1 VPAIIEI
8 PDEDLLLHANLR
20 SGEGNAAVTGVERV
34 KHLIDETDQFAVDV
48 GDLGR
53 LRLEHRITKGADF
66 VGHAWQATPAVSH
79 YFDHQPHAT
88 SEPKSVAV
96 DLPDIS
102 FRYDSDTGVFSHG
115 HLDTGTSLLLRCD
128 VRPRSDGTLLDLG
141 CGAGPIA
148 LSLALRSPHAETWAV
163 DVNERA
169 RDLTRRNA
177 RRNGLVI
184 TVAAPNEVPSHVTFD
199 EIWSNPP
206 IRVGKSAMDD
216 IITTWLDRLT
226 PDGRMVLVISRHLG
240 ADSLHRRLEE
250 RGHLV
255 ERVAARA
262 GFRVLSVTSAQ

>member
-1 VPAIIEI
+1 MSAIIEI
-8 PDEDLLLHANLR
+8 PDEDLLLYADLR
-20 SGEGNAAVTGVERV
+20 SGEGNAAVAGVERV
-34 KHLIDETDQFAVDV
+34 KHFIDESHQFAVDI
-48 GDLGR
+48 GDLSS

-88 SEPKSVAV
+88 SDPKSVAV
-96 DLPDIS
+96 DLPDVS
-102 FRYDSDTGVFSHG
+102 FQYDSDTGVFSHG
-115 HLDTGTSLLLRCD
+115 HLDTGTALLLRCD
-128 VRPRSDGTLLDLG
+128 TRPRSDGRLLDLG

-148 LSLALRSPHAETWAV
+148 LSLAFRSPLAETWAV

-169 RDLTRRNA
+169 RDLTSANA
-177 RRNGLVI
+177 RRNGLSI
-184 TVAAPNEVPSHVTFD
+184 TVAAPDDVPSDLTFD

-250 RGHLV
+250 RGHQV

-262 GFRVLSVTSAQ
+262 GFRVLSVSSTQ